1 MLSGHF
7 WIYYLNTGSI
17 FCVFG
22 VPEFLQRNAV
32 PQPAARVTGTKQL
45 YPKPS
50 RVRLVSQLVQHTH
63 THIHLHKNIVS
74 HLINTKHSHKYEC
87 THLLVVSNTHSLPYT
102 NTMLST
108 IYRGTFGT
116 FSVSQ
121 KPNKVQAQSHLE
133 LSYNQT
139 KKPRT
144 HRKLPHQPTK
154 QREYVRMIIMTD
166 NKKETNQ
173 KPKSLK

>member
-1 MLSGHF
+1 M
-7 WIYYLNTGSI
+7 TI
-17 FCVFG
+17 F
-22 VPEFLQRNAV
+22 
-32 PQPAARVTGTKQL
+32 
-45 YPKPS
+45 
-50 RVRLVSQLVQHTH
+50 
-63 THIHLHKNIVS
+63 S
-74 HLINTKHSHKYEC
+74 HLVNTKHSHRYKC
-87 THLLVVSNTHSLPYT
+87 THLLDVTHSHSRSYT
-102 NTMLST
+102 NTLST

-139 KKPRT
+139 KPCT

-154 QREYVRMIIMTD
+154 QRENVRMIIMTD

-173 KPKSLK
+173 KPKRLKGKNPNISIFDGQQANLALSIEAFRGL